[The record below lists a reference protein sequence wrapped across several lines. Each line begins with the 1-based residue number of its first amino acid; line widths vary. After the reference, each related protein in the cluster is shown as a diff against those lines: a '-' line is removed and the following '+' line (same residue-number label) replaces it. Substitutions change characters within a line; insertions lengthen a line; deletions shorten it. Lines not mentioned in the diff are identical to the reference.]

1 MGQKGPRCSRHRRT
15 PRSVGAKRSAK
26 QGFERADASSAA
38 AKSPFS
44 ANFLPGLSDL
54 KRFQLKESVLKV
66 WVPAGPA
73 PQQAS
78 SRMSELAKSVDRQ
91 KHPRHAT
98 LCPAKLVS
106 GDEEVDCEVLNVSVG
121 GAKIRMCQPVETN
134 SHVRVKLGRL
144 GEFAG
149 RVAWRNGTTLG
160 VEFQDEIAEM
170 ARIVEDILSA
180 EADSGERREDARASV
195 LWSGKLRSAG
205 QLANCRIVN
214 FSLKGV
220 QLLAEK
226 EIDCGLEVILWIER
240 FGEFTTKLIWQ
251 DGESIGVQ
259 FVDPPKT
266 IEARFGDSLP
276 ILR

>member
-1 MGQKGPRCSRHRRT
+1 
-15 PRSVGAKRSAK
+15 
-26 QGFERADASSAA
+26 
-38 AKSPFS
+38 
-44 ANFLPGLSDL
+44 
-54 KRFQLKESVLKV
+54 
-66 WVPAGPA
+66 
-73 PQQAS
+73 
-78 SRMSELAKSVDRQ
+78 MSELAKSVDRQ

-98 LCPAKLVS
+98 LCPAKLVA

-134 SHVRVKLGRL
+134 SHVRVKIGRL
-144 GEFAG
+144 GEFTG

-205 QLANCRIVN
+205 QLTNCRIVN

-276 ILR
+276 TLR

>member
-1 MGQKGPRCSRHRRT
+1 
-15 PRSVGAKRSAK
+15 
-26 QGFERADASSAA
+26 
-38 AKSPFS
+38 
-44 ANFLPGLSDL
+44 
-54 KRFQLKESVLKV
+54 
-66 WVPAGPA
+66 
-73 PQQAS
+73 
-78 SRMSELAKSVDRQ
+78 MSELAKPVDRQ

-98 LCPAKLVS
+98 LCSGTLVS
-106 GDEEVDCEVLNVSVG
+106 GDEEVDCEILNVSVG
-121 GAKIRMCQPVETN
+121 GAKIRMRQPVETN
-134 SHVRVKLGRL
+134 SHVRVKIRRV
-144 GEFAG
+144 GEFTG
-149 RVAWRNGTTLG
+149 RIAWRNGTTLG
-160 VEFQDEIAEM
+160 IEFQDELAEM
-170 ARIVEDILSA
+170 ARIVEDILSTEA
-180 EADSGERREDARASV
+180 EGSERRDDARASV

-240 FGEFTTKLIWQ
+240 FGEFNTKLIWQ

-266 IEARFGDSLP
+266 IVRRFGDSLP